1 MYSRVALASGYV
13 HVIFLPLTHL
23 PVPEQVR
30 PFLFPVAVSPL
41 TNQSSFDACFCSP
54 CSALLLIA
62 AGSVA
67 FAPITPSL
75 QSLSRASAHWPR
87 RVAKR
92 GTLGGLR
99 AQLGE
104 MPVSKSEAVMDKKM
118 PEITED
124 MMIMMALKTRQ
135 SAALPANSK
144 VMVFGA
150 LDRLGQL
157 VSAARIEK
165 HCTTT
170 SASSNLTTV
179 QTQIFLDILQVKGA

>member
-41 TNQSSFDACFCSP
+41 TNQSSFDAFFCSP

-67 FAPITPSL
+67 FAPITPFL

-104 MPVSKSEAVMDKKM
+104 MPVSKSEAVTDKKNRLTDKKM
-118 PEITED
+118 PEITEE
-124 MMIMMALKTRQ
+124 MMMMMALKTRQ

-170 SASSNLTTV
+170 SASSNLTTAE
-179 QTQIFLDILQVKGA
+179 T

>member
-1 MYSRVALASGYV
+1 M
-13 HVIFLPLTHL
+13 
-23 PVPEQVR
+23 
-30 PFLFPVAVSPL
+30 
-41 TNQSSFDACFCSP
+41 
-54 CSALLLIA
+54 
-62 AGSVA
+62 A

-104 MPVSKSEAVMDKKM
+104 MPVSKSEAVTDRGIGEPSGKKM
-118 PEITED
+118 PEITEE
-124 MMIMMALKTRQ
+124 MMMMMALKTRQ